1 MWRATTSGL
10 YRYDAVTGDVRKF
23 SHSIDNRYSLADDSV
38 KAVYCDR
45 SNGLWVGTLS
55 SGINWSA
62 AFQRNFNRYYKADGE
77 SLMGGYMVDMDID
90 GTGKLW
96 AVSEKNGLLYMGCD
110 GMLHK
115 CRSAELPESIISI
128 CSDGDWLWLGSWA
141 GIFRFDVKTGNVKS
155 YGRGLNTGWK
165 DNKVHKIFKT
175 SSGEILAGT
184 TLGMIKY
191 DKSSDHFRPLPIFSG
206 IYVTDMAEALDG
218 TLWVASYA
226 DGICRY
232 SVKEDRMR
240 SHYDYKESDNR
251 HLPADKVM
259 SLYIDRDGEL
269 WA

>member
-1 MWRATTSGL
+1 
-10 YRYDAVTGDVRKF
+10 
-23 SHSIDNRYSLADDSV
+23 
-38 KAVYCDR
+38 
-45 SNGLWVGTLS
+45 
-55 SGINWSA
+55 
-62 AFQRNFNRYYKADGE
+62 
-77 SLMGGYMVDMDID
+77 MGGYVVDMAVD

-96 AVSEKNGLLYMGCD
+96 AVSEKNGLLYMGRD
-110 GMLHK
+110 GKLHK
-115 CRSAELPESIISI
+115 CKSAELPESIVSI

-165 DNKVHKIFKT
+165 DNKVHKLFKT

-232 SVKEDRMR
+232 GCSAIMITRKATTGICLPIR
-240 SHYDYKESDNR
+240 SCLCTLTATVNSG
-251 HLPADKVM
+251 PVPMAAD
-259 SLYIDRDGEL
+259 
-269 WA
+269 